1 VRREK
6 MQYEDIA
13 WIARAKPTSNP
24 RRNTHKMSWF
34 A

>member
-1 VRREK
+1 

-13 WIARAKPTSNP
+13 WIARAKPMSNP
-24 RRNTHKMSWF
+24 RRSTHKMSWF